1 MKKKLE
7 IAFAAAILAAL
18 IPTTSRAQAQPQ
30 KDSAAPTT
38 AAPAPVPASAS
49 ALDSYV
55 GFYQSPR
62 PDRGIFVTLE
72 DGILYGEPTGGEKA
86 RLFLK
91 SGSTYFVG
99 REGSPA
105 TATFKLDAEGKPTAL
120 VLRRPDGSEVTFPKF
135 K

>member
-7 IAFAAAILAAL
+7 IVFAAAIIAAL
-18 IPTTSRAQAQPQ
+18 VPATARAQTPQPP
-30 KDSAAPTT
+30 KDSAAPTA
-38 AAPAPVPASAS
+38 AAPAADSAS
-49 ALDSYV
+49 ALDSYI

-62 PDRGIFVTLE
+62 PDRGIMVTLE
-72 DGILYGEPTGGEKA
+72 EGVLYGEPTGGEKA

-105 TATFKLDAEGKPTAL
+105 TATFKLDADGKPTAL
-120 VLRRPDGSEVTFPKF
+120 VLRRPDGRETSFPKF